1 MKKKTAERVME
12 FQKTVGSEIR
22 CHGIGLHTGRKV
34 NMTIRPGEADSGVV
48 FVRKDLS
55 KDAVVEARLGNVCD
69 TTLATTIGVNG
80 TRISTVE
87 HLLSAF
93 RGAGVDNAVVEI
105 DCCEVPIMDGSA
117 RPFVA
122 LLKSGGL
129 KSQGSPRKWMVIER
143 PVSVSDGEG
152 EAAFLPSSSFK
163 ITYTIEFNHPLVK
176 TQVYSM
182 TFSPEGYEKAISPAR
197 TFGFLKDV
205 EYLQAKGLALG
216 GSLKTAVVLDET
228 KVINKEGL
236 RFPDEFVRHKI
247 LDAVGDLFLLGMPIL
262 GHFVAK
268 KSGHKLNNMLLE
280 KLLTCRDCWKV
291 LDQRAAFPKEKGP
304 LRVAG
309 SSLQSAPPL

>member
-1 MKKKTAERVME
+1 ME
-12 FQKTVGSEIR
+12 FQKTLGGAVR
-22 CHGIGLHTGRKV
+22 CQGIGLHTGRKI

-48 FVRKDLS
+48 FHRKDVS
-55 KDAVVEARLGNVCD
+55 KNPVVEARLEYVCD

-93 RGAGVDNAVVEI
+93 RGVGVDNAVVEI
-105 DCCEVPIMDGSA
+105 DCCEIPIMDGSS
-117 RPFVA
+117 RPFIA
-122 LLKSGGL
+122 LLKSAGL
-129 KSQGSPRKWMVIER
+129 QTQGRPRKWMVIQK
-143 PVSVSDGEG
+143 PVSVTDGEG
-152 EAAFLPSSSFK
+152 EAAFLPAPEFK

-176 TQVYSM
+176 TQVYAM
-182 TFSPEGYEKAISPAR
+182 VFSPRAYEQSVSPAR

-205 EYLQAKGLALG
+205 EYLQARGLALG
-216 GSLKTAVVLDET
+216 GSLKTAVVLDDE

-280 KLLTCRDCWKV
+280 KLLTSRDCWRILEDGLPSGKERER
-291 LDQRAAFPKEKGP
+291 LTFPRSF
-304 LRVAG
+304 LQTG
-309 SSLQSAPPL
+309 SPV

>member
-1 MKKKTAERVME
+1 ME
-12 FQKTVGSEIR
+12 YQKTVATAIR
-22 CHGIGLHTGRKV
+22 CHGVGLHTGRKI

-48 FVRKDLS
+48 FHRRDIS
-55 KDAVVEARLGNVCD
+55 RNPVVEARLEHVCD
-69 TTLATTIGVNG
+69 TTLATTIGSNG

-105 DCCEVPIMDGSA
+105 DCCEIPIMDGSS
-117 RPFVA
+117 RPFIS
-122 LLKSGGL
+122 LLKSAGL
-129 KSQGSPRKWMVIER
+129 RGQDRPRKWMVIEK
-143 PVSVSDGEG
+143 PVSVTDGEG
-152 EAAFLPSSSFK
+152 EASFLPAPEFR

-176 TQVYSM
+176 KQTYTMV
-182 TFSPEGYEKAISPAR
+182 FSPEAYEKSISPAR

-216 GSLKTAVVLDET
+216 GSLKTAVVLDDE

-262 GHFVAK
+262 GHFMAK

-280 KLLTCRDCWKV
+280 KLLASRDSWKILENGMV
-291 LDQRAAFPKEKGP
+291 TDGRQGGHEAFPGTFLEIGSP
-304 LRVAG
+304 L
-309 SSLQSAPPL
+309 

>member
-1 MKKKTAERVME
+1 ME

-22 CHGIGLHTGRKV
+22 CYGIGLHTGRKV
-34 NMTIRPGEADSGVV
+34 NMTILPGEADSGVV

-55 KDAVVEARLGNVCD
+55 KDAVVEARLKNVCD

-105 DCCEVPIMDGSA
+105 DCCEVPIMDGSS
-117 RPFVA
+117 RPFITM
-122 LLKSGGL
+122 LKNGGL
-129 KSQGSPRKWMVIER
+129 RSQERLRKWMVIER

-152 EAAFLPSSSFK
+152 EAAFLPSTSFK
-163 ITYTIEFNHPLVK
+163 ITYTIEFNHPLVR

-182 TFSPEGYEKAISPAR
+182 DFTPDGYEKAISPAR
-197 TFGFLKDV
+197 TFGFLRDV

-216 GSLKTAVVLDET
+216 GSLKTAVVLDDT
-228 KVINKEGL
+228 RVINKEGL

-280 KLLTCRDCWKV
+280 KLLKSRESWKI
-291 LDQRAAFPKEKGP
+291 LDESAAFRRRKDPVHAAGP
-304 LRVAG
+304 
-309 SSLQSAPPL
+309 SLQTATLL

>member
-1 MKKKTAERVME
+1 ME
-12 FQKTVGSEIR
+12 CQKTVGSTIR
-22 CHGIGLHTGRKV
+22 CHGVGLHTGRKI
-34 NMTIRPGEADSGVV
+34 NMTIRPGDPDSGVV
-48 FVRKDLS
+48 FHRKDAS
-55 KDAVVEARLGNVCD
+55 KNPVVEARLENVCD
-69 TTLATTIGVNG
+69 TTLATTIGSNG

-93 RGAGVDNAVVEI
+93 RGAGLDNAVVEI
-105 DCCEVPIMDGSA
+105 DCCEIPIMDGSS
-117 RPFVA
+117 RPFIA
-122 LLKSGGL
+122 LLKNAGL
-129 KSQGSPRKWMVIER
+129 RDQDRPRKWMVIEK
-143 PVSVSDGEG
+143 PVSVTDGEG
-152 EAAFLPSSSFK
+152 EASFLPASEFK

-176 TQVYSM
+176 TQTYAMV
-182 TFSPEGYEKAISPAR
+182 FSAESYENAICPAR

-216 GSLKTAVVLDET
+216 GSLKTAVVLDDE

-280 KLLTCRDCWKV
+280 KLLVSRDSWKV
-291 LDQRAAFPKEKGP
+291 LEDGVVSHGIEESPVTFP
-304 LRVAG
+304 R
-309 SSLQSAPPL
+309 SFLQTGLPV

>member
-1 MKKKTAERVME
+1 ME
-12 FQKTVGSEIR
+12 FQKTVGSAIR
-22 CHGIGLHTGRKV
+22 CHGVGLHTGRKI

-48 FVRKDLS
+48 FHRKDAS
-55 KDAVVEARLGNVCD
+55 KNPVVEARLDCVCD
-69 TTLATTIGVNG
+69 TTLATTIGANG

-93 RGAGVDNAVVEI
+93 RGVGVDNAVVEI
-105 DCCEVPIMDGSA
+105 DCCEIPIMDGSS
-117 RPFVA
+117 RPFIA

-129 KSQGSPRKWMVIER
+129 LTQSRPRKWMVIEK
-143 PVSVSDGEG
+143 PVSVADGEG
-152 EAAFLPSSSFK
+152 EAAFFPAPEFK

-182 TFSPEGYEKAISPAR
+182 SFSPEAYEKCISPAR

-216 GSLKTAVVLDET
+216 GSLKTAVVLDDE

-268 KSGHKLNNMLLE
+268 KSGHKLNNMLLK
-280 KLLTCRDCWKV
+280 KLLASGDCWRILENGVSSGKERE
-291 LDQRAAFPKEKGP
+291 LPAFPRSF
-304 LRVAG
+304 LRTG
-309 SSLQSAPPL
+309 SPV